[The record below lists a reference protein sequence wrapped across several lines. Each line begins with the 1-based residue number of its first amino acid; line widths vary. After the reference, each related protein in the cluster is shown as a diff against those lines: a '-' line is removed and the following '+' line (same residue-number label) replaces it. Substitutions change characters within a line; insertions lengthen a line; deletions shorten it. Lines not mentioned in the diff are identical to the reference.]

1 MDGDLAFRL
10 AELRG
15 QISDLGGAIRQLQR
29 SGLDSASAQLLITR
43 KRAELECLMSL
54 RSGADHHAGNAFCIG
69 NIAVAITHQRSD
81 ADGVDACAA
90 AGSRLY
96 SRDGNQNHLCLRL
109 LLSRGGRQ
117 SGMGACQPSTAP
129 AMANS

>member
-43 KRAELECLMSL
+43 KRAELECLMKVRTAAVMMPATHSTSEV
-54 RSGADHHAGNAFCIG
+54 SG
-69 NIAVAITHQRSD
+69 R
-81 ADGVDACAA
+81 
-90 AGSRLY
+90 
-96 SRDGNQNHLCLRL
+96 
-109 LLSRGGRQ
+109 
-117 SGMGACQPSTAP
+117 
-129 AMANS
+129 

>member
-43 KRAELECLMSL
+43 KRAELECLMNL
-54 RSGADHHAGNAFCIG
+54 RNE
-69 NIAVAITHQRSD
+69 AVSMPATYS
-81 ADGVDACAA
+81 ATEV
-90 AGSRLY
+90 SR
-96 SRDGNQNHLCLRL
+96 
-109 LLSRGGRQ
+109 
-117 SGMGACQPSTAP
+117 
-129 AMANS
+129 

>member
-43 KRAELECLMSL
+43 KRAELECLMNL
-54 RSGADHHAGNAFCIG
+54 RSGA
-69 NIAVAITHQRSD
+69 VTMP
-81 ADGVDACAA
+81 AA
-90 AGSRLY
+90 HSTSEISR
-96 SRDGNQNHLCLRL
+96 
-109 LLSRGGRQ
+109 
-117 SGMGACQPSTAP
+117 
-129 AMANS
+129 